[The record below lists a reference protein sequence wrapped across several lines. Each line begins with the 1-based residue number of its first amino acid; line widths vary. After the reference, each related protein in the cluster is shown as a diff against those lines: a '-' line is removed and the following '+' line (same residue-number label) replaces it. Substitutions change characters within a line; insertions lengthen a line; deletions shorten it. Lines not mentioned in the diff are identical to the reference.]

1 MNYQEF
7 KVKAEEKGYVQLS
20 EYIIPKNYI
29 ISRFEIW
36 SGKGDDF
43 MCVEVFSN
51 DDVIFYKQTDTL

>member
-1 MNYQEF
+1 MDYKTF
-7 KVKAEEKGYVQLS
+7 KIQAEEKGYVQLS

-36 SGKGDDF
+36 SGNKNEF

-51 DDVIFYKQTDTL
+51 DDVIVYKQTDNI